1 MIQYMQAEHLTSKRT
16 FIRKLIILIPLLN
29 TAFSFLLNAAYFM
42 TGTFNWWAVI
52 FMPLMIALMCGL
64 SVKKEKKS
72 ANDRAVYSLPADLK
86 SIWFSKI
93 SLIALYSLLSQIV
106 FLVIMFLL
114 GLVFPAIAAVQ
125 LKGIEAS
132 SLLWLSTLWEIP
144 FCLWIARQFGFTA
157 VILVNMI
164 AAFVLGIVPASGSLW
179 WLSPWSWSVR
189 LMSPILGIHPNG
201 IPLPANSGLL
211 NGNVII
217 PAIILSI
224 LSFIAISFVSA
235 VSFSKGGNRS

>member
-72 ANDRAVYSLPADLK
+72 AIDRAVYSLPADLK

-106 FLVIMFLL
+106 FFIIMFFLALCFQQLL
-114 GLVFPAIAAVQ
+114 
-125 LKGIEAS
+125 
-132 SLLWLSTLWEIP
+132 
-144 FCLWIARQFGFTA
+144 R
-157 VILVNMI
+157 
-164 AAFVLGIVPASGSLW
+164 
-179 WLSPWSWSVR
+179 
-189 LMSPILGIHPNG
+189 
-201 IPLPANSGLL
+201 
-211 NGNVII
+211 
-217 PAIILSI
+217 
-224 LSFIAISFVSA
+224 
-235 VSFSKGGNRS
+235 FS